1 MKIFITASLEKD
13 GLKRLEKFGTVDYQP
28 MAETKKLLGGS
39 GLVAALDGVDV
50 FITEAD
56 NLKRPQIE
64 KLTTLKVI
72 CSCRGNP
79 VNIDVEAATEKGIPV
94 LRVPGRNAE
103 GVAELTVALM
113 LMLGRNIPKAAPI
126 LQRKDTSQDMTLM
139 AKIFFEYKGHEIWHK
154 KIGLV
159 GFGNIGRTVTALLKP
174 FGCSFIAYDPFVDA
188 STMEKL
194 GVTKV
199 ELNDLFKQADI
210 VSIHVMPA
218 PENKGIIGNEQMALM
233 KPTAYFVNTARAW
246 VTDEMAIFEA
256 LRDHKI
262 AGAAFDV
269 YEKEPLAV
277 DHPFLTLDNVILLPH
292 IGGNTFEVEEH
303 QTEIL
308 IPELEKLLSGEKP
321 EIIVNPKVLDTFKP
335 PK

>member
-1 MKIFITASLEKD
+1 MKIFITASLGKE
-13 GLKRLEKFGTVDYQP
+13 GLKMLEKYGQVDYQP
-28 MAETKKLLGGS
+28 MAETKRLLGGS
-39 GLVAALDGVDV
+39 GLVAALDGVDI

-64 KLTTLKVI
+64 KLTTVKVI

-79 VNIDVEAATEKGIPV
+79 VNIDIDAATERGIPV

-103 GVAELTVALM
+103 GVAELAVTLM
-113 LMLGRNIPKAAPI
+113 LMLGRNIPKAAAI
-126 LQRKDTSQDMTLM
+126 LQRKDTSQDMNLM
-139 AKIFFEYKGHEIWHK
+139 AKVYFEYKGHELWHK

-159 GFGNIGRTVTALLKP
+159 GFGSIGRKMAELLKP
-174 FGCSFIAYDPFVDA
+174 FGCSFVSYDPFVDA
-188 STMEKL
+188 SVMQQY
-194 GVTKV
+194 GVQKV
-199 ELNDLFKQADI
+199 ELETLFKEVDI
-210 VSIHVMPA
+210 ISIHVMPA
-218 PENKGIIGNEQMALM
+218 PENKGLIGTQLVSLM

-246 VTDEMAIFEA
+246 VTDENALYEA

-308 IPELEKLLSGEKP
+308 VPELVKLLKGEKP
-321 EIIVNPKVLDTFKP
+321 EIIVNPKVLGTFKP
-335 PK
+335 PI